1 MEYIIM
7 KTELKTKPI
16 MTRLSESQFD
26 GVLEVAQAED
36 RKVSAVVRL
45 AVNYFLRK
53 RNKGTFR
60 KLFSFIF

>member
-1 MEYIIM
+1 M

-45 AVNYFLRK
+45 AVNHFLRK

>member
-1 MEYIIM
+1 M
-7 KTELKTKPI
+7 KTELKTRPI

-26 GVLEVAQAED
+26 GVLAVARAED

-45 AVNYFLRK
+45 AINHYLRN

>member
-1 MEYIIM
+1 M
-7 KTELKTKPI
+7 KPELKTKPI

-26 GVLEVAQAED
+26 GVLAVAQAED

-45 AVNYFLRK
+45 AVNHYLRN
-53 RNKGTFR
+53 RNKGAFR